1 MDKRL
6 TEVGLTSYPD
16 HMGWP
21 GYETKVGLTSYPDHM
36 EWSGYET
43 KVGLT
48 SYPDHMGWPGYEAK
62 MGRDVQFSSV
72 GMLVGCFM
80 HKSRNERR
88 GLWRL
93 VVDCG
98 S

>member
-16 HMGWP
+16 HMGRP
-21 GYETKVGLTSYPDHM
+21 GYEAKVGLTSYPDHM
-36 EWSGYET
+36 GRPGYEA

-62 MGRDVQFSSV
+62 VGQMYSSV
-72 GMLVGCFM
+72 RLACPLVECFM
-80 HKSRNERR
+80 H
-88 GLWRL
+88 
-93 VVDCG
+93 
-98 S
+98 